1 MMETTL
7 DVSGHMPFLSPDQPW
22 YSTEGLK
29 CHAVLTILFRHAMA
43 TEEGPHKAS
52 EATRVVASCTWRLPF
67 WQYSVR
73 MHWFG
78 ASMQTPISRTM
89 WSFARSR
96 IYTNIAIN
104 SKALVRYRQACSGA
118 GTRGGRRPPTF
129 FDRGNASSTPPL
141 FWTKIRAK
149 GSPLLQ
155 LVSYLLKRSVR

>member
-7 DVSGHMPFLSPDQPW
+7 DVTGHMPFLSPDQPW

-29 CHAVLTILFRHAMA
+29 CHAVLTILFRHAMRRGHTKLA
-43 TEEGPHKAS
+43 RQRGWSPAVPEDFPSDSTRWECTGSARRCRRRSAS
-52 EATRVVASCTWRLPF
+52 RCGRSPDHASI
-67 WQYSVR
+67 QNS
-73 MHWFG
+73 
-78 ASMQTPISRTM
+78 
-89 WSFARSR
+89 
-96 IYTNIAIN
+96 AIN
-104 SKALVRYRQACSGA
+104 SKALVRCRQACSGA
-118 GTRGGRRPPTF
+118 GTRGAASPHF